1 MCDSM
6 GLFDNKTEEQLIIE
20 AYNKVAGVSMVNC
33 KVVVGTYGNED
44 IIAGA
49 MIGETGKYLAMAN
62 YGNPKWENSVLEFHV
77 NGVVFTNPGWSIMYH
92 DIIDLKISRDGF
104 RHSELLFSLSDGG
117 KVLCEV
123 GKYEGP
129 ATIRRINELRE
140 DYLKRIDEE
149 EKEAEKEREQE
160 KYDKNMDR
168 LLRAAELHERG
179 LLSQEEFEDIKT
191 KVLNKKPETNHDT
204 KQNQEDIYENFEVS
218 SFKYCPQ
225 CGTEIE
231 KDYHFCINCGYEL
244 KK

>member
-92 DIIDLKISRDGF
+92 DIIDLKIARDGF

-117 KVLCEV
+117 KVLWLYVV
-123 GKYEGP
+123 GQTFNI
-129 ATIRRINELRE
+129 ALTFL
-140 DYLKRIDEE
+140 
-149 EKEAEKEREQE
+149 AVWF
-160 KYDKNMDR
+160 
-168 LLRAAELHERG
+168 
-179 LLSQEEFEDIKT
+179 LLSGVVFDVP
-191 KVLNKKPETNHDT
+191 VLDL
-204 KQNQEDIYENFEVS
+204 
-218 SFKYCPQ
+218 FK
-225 CGTEIE
+225 
-231 KDYHFCINCGYEL
+231 
-244 KK
+244 